1 LKTEKASC
9 PDASPSKPTL
19 AQLEVSKPEPLL
31 TREGVAEYLAVC
43 PRTIDRLVRSGR
55 LPSIKLGPGRNAALR
70 FRRSNVD
77 AALSRWGGR

>member
-1 LKTEKASC
+1 VKTEKASC

-19 AQLEVSKPEPLL
+19 AQAELSKPESLL

-55 LPSIKLGPGRNAALR
+55 LPAIKLGPGRNASLR
-70 FRRSNVD
+70 FRRTNVD
-77 AALSRWGGR
+77 AALARWSVR